1 MKKKLTT
8 ILFAVAVLALPL
20 LAIADEIQTLDKAMA
35 DARVELKRDFVRRQK
50 MQERMS
56 SNFQHQHGRMLSLI
70 KKCNEL
76 SVMLYLQKKEYTFDL
91 SYALQQVTDE
101 YEDFNKKRTPYDRI
115 VADMDLEI
123 DRYARL
129 LESMRRLPPALDSSA
144 VAYPDDSLRFHND
157 SLEHHIQ
164 AAETTLEEDLEAAVD
179 SILPVREIT
188 PFFLSRQGQTDRDTS
203 MYYASEILRMYVESK
218 SQMVADSTHYQEA
231 YLRLKESYDYAKAR
245 YMLLQ
250 KEIFRDGQFAVWE
263 ILARPQFFKK
273 MAQNALTR
281 RETGLHMTE
290 PLWTFFWLL
299 LAIAGALAV
308 RFKKIKVRKTVR
320 LLLPTV
326 VLTLVVIFCRIT
338 FMPNIL
344 MNLLFPIVMTLGFI
358 WQALACGFNLGKV
371 DKENRGMGLMSLL
384 VMGAAAIAA
393 IFGYIFIALMIVTW
407 WYFQLAAVLALL
419 AVSHLMGIYKE
430 RRLTKRIASFQDNIS
445 YVTGAA
451 KKSLMF
457 GATWFYDLLRDVFIP
472 VLILVSIPLCIRY
485 SLDIFD
491 FTDLFQTF
499 YNTPFFQVLDPT
511 TGAVSFRLS
520 VSNIVLLLALFFVF
534 QYLNKVV
541 QTLWQYLKFVTYL
554 AKTGQKT
561 VQSNDVNLSLGKS
574 VISVIVWFTYITVIV
589 LLLKI
594 PTGSL
599 GLVAG
604 GLSAGIG
611 LAMKDILNN
620 FIYGMQL
627 MSGRLRVGDWIECD
641 GIRGKVTDIN
651 YQTTQIETISGTLVA
666 FLNANLFGKS
676 FQNLTRNNEYEF
688 TKVTV
693 GVAYGVDI
701 EKVRTVLTEA
711 LEVLKT
717 KDKYGRAI
725 VEPKFGI
732 NIRFGDF
739 GDSSVEIA
747 VKQFVLVPE
756 RGLFIDREKEIIYK
770 ALNDAGITIP
780 FPQCDVHLIKDE

>member
-384 VMGAAAIAA
+384 VMGAADLAA

-520 VSNIVLLLALFFVF
+520 VSNIVLLVALFFVF

>member
-281 RETGLHMTE
+281 RETDLHMTA

-384 VMGAAAIAA
+384 VMGAADLAA

-520 VSNIVLLLALFFVF
+520 VSNIVLLVALFFVF